1 MRRLSLFLLVF
12 PVLFSFQTLPAAEST
27 APSTVVVLS
36 SGEPLLAG
44 SVEAYVEKQLAKLGF
59 DVVDESGVPGLHAW
73 LDGHVSQEEEN
84 RILDTLA
91 RRADH
96 LIVIEASYLG
106 ERPLYYLYRTEP
118 IFQARLKIRTI
129 PFEVD
134 ALPHLLLDENME
146 FTHLSLDRAIEKTL
160 GKKIKD
166 IAAGLDAA
174 QSGQHE

>member
-1 MRRLSLFLLVF
+1 MRRLFLCLLIF
-12 PVLFSFQTLPAAEST
+12 PFLFSGQVLSAADT
-27 APSTVVVLS
+27 PAPSTVVVLS

-44 SVEAYVEKQLAKLGF
+44 SVEAYVEKKLAELGF

-73 LDGHVSQEEEN
+73 LDDSVSQEEEN

-134 ALPHLLLDENME
+134 ALPHLLLDEKME
-146 FTHLSLDRAIEKTL
+146 FTHLSLDRSIENTL

-166 IAAGLDAA
+166 IASGLGAA
-174 QSGQHE
+174 RNARH